1 MKRLMIFALIVLL
14 AVAAAAQE
22 ETMPADLSIFDYE
35 ASAVTITENG
45 SETRDGVVIR
55 DIAFE
60 SPVDGMAI
68 NAYLIA
74 QESEA
79 EADSLVPILYVHWYE
94 PQSPTSNRTQF
105 IEEAVMMAR
114 EHGVIALL
122 PEVNWE
128 EPTWYRG
135 GRSLDTDYNDSV
147 RQVINL
153 RRALDVLMAQPG
165 ADPERLAVVGH
176 DFGGMYASPL
186 AAADR
191 RARAYVI
198 IAAASDF
205 NNWMLFGVPETQ
217 PGLDGYKAQMQPLAP
232 IHFVADAAPA
242 SILFQ
247 MGTEDFYTPEAD
259 YQAFFEA
266 ASEPK
271 QLLTYDTEHA
281 MDLSEIQADR
291 VAFLVEEL
299 GLE

>member
-1 MKRLMIFALIVLL
+1 
-14 AVAAAAQE
+14 
-22 ETMPADLSIFDYE
+22 MPADLSIFDYE
-35 ASAVTITENG
+35 AGAVAITGNG
-45 SETRDGVVIR
+45 SESRDGVIIR

-60 SPVDGMAI
+60 SPVDGAAI

-74 QESEA
+74 PEGEA
-79 EADSLVPILYVHWYE
+79 IDGAYAPILYLHWYE
-94 PQSPTSNRTQF
+94 PESPTSNRTQF
-105 IEEAVMMAR
+105 IDEAVMMAR
-114 EHGVIALL
+114 EYGVIALL

-128 EPTWYRG
+128 EPMWYRG
-135 GRSLDTDYNDSV
+135 GRSLDTDYDDSV

-153 RRALDVLMAQPG
+153 RRAIDVLLAQSG
-165 ADPERLAVVGH
+165 ADVERLAVVGH

-205 NNWMLFGVPETQ
+205 NRWMLFGVPGTR
-217 PGLDGYKAQMQPLAP
+217 PGLEEYKAQMEPLAP

-259 YQAFFEA
+259 YQAFYEA

-271 QLLTYDTEHA
+271 ELKTYDTEHA
-281 MDLSEIQADR
+281 MDLPEIQADR
-291 VAFLVEEL
+291 VAFLLRVL